1 MVRDVGRVKVWW
13 GGGEGEGVVRDV
25 GRLKVGWGGGEGK
38 GTGCAIQN
46 KQIVIVLSQN
56 LRRKNINSR

>member
-1 MVRDVGRVKVWW
+1 M
-13 GGGEGEGVVRDV
+13 VRDV

-56 LRRKNINSR
+56 LRRKNKTAGEFARCIY